1 MDRKIKIGVL
11 GGYRG
16 SSMINY
22 CERADN
28 VEIVAICDKSAE
40 VLNCQ
45 REKLKDENITYFDN
59 FEDFIKHG
67 DFHRLDPNSS
77 TAGIRNPPL
86 STAQS
91 IKFLSLIQSLYVPEA
106 QKSLD
111 FRAQQITKSML
122 DAGLISLSQFDKLSN
137 LNRKTFSPFL
147 ADIFPNTVDTSSK
160 QR

>member
-28 VEIVAICDKSAE
+28 AEVVAICDKSAE

-59 FEDFIKHG
+59 FEDFIKHDMDDWIAG
-67 DFHRLDPNSS
+67 FLPAFHTIAYPE
-77 TAGIRNPPL
+77 II
-86 STAQS
+86 
-91 IKFLSLIQSLYVPEA
+91 IKAEKDERGRKCFGVDKQMRYLI
-106 QKSLD
+106 
-111 FRAQQITKSML
+111 
-122 DAGLISLSQFDKLSN
+122 
-137 LNRKTFSPFL
+137 
-147 ADIFPNTVDTSSK
+147 
-160 QR
+160 